1 MGYPDS
7 CHCAVWRRIAI
18 VLALGHALA
27 GRPAFAQIGGAANV
41 AGVVVDD
48 SGAALPGVAI
58 TITNIANGR
67 AQSLVTNDEGRYRA
81 VALQPGPYQIVAE
94 LQGFAT
100 VRRDLTLVVGADA
113 TLDVTLGV
121 ATLAETVTVVG
132 EAPLVEA
139 TRSQPSSVITGAQ
152 LAALPVLS
160 RDFLVLAQLLPGAAP
175 ITRQSDTLPRNGTT
189 KFGAVPDQRYA
200 YTTQIDGGDVDDA
213 IWGNPTISLGQDA
226 IAEFKV
232 YRNQFDAQYG
242 KATTAV
248 VAVVTK
254 AGTNRMSGSGYY
266 FGRDKALNAR
276 NAFARD
282 VPPFAQT
289 RLGYSL
295 GGPLEQNRTHFFT
308 AYEGLFRN
316 TANIVALPASNPFAV
331 LENGTYERKIRR
343 RNFTGRV
350 DHRWNEAH
358 NMYVR
363 YAYDF
368 YGDYAPVKPLRPLDG
383 GLLNLGSSDFNDFSR
398 SHSTVVEENWILSNT
413 RVNTF
418 RAHVLIHTLEAPA
431 VFEGQRVI
439 RPSFTWGQHNLSP
452 QEFPRKRLTLT
463 DALLIT
469 KGRHDLN
476 IGGEFAYSH
485 NGFDSHQLEGGQ
497 WTFQTDAT
505 FDRNNPAT
513 YPFQFTIR
521 EPGFYWHNGAQLG
534 AYVSDTYRLH
544 PRWTLNLGVR
554 WDFDTNLRDNE
565 LVDEMLADPRFRG
578 MERFVASGDERGLQ
592 YDAFQPRFGMTWD
605 IRGDARLVARG
616 GYGIY
621 ITRNR
626 EWFSVGS
633 SQQTNLG
640 NTVLITDRT
649 KQGQC
654 YPSISC
660 VLDGRTISEYLATTG
675 SGLRQLSLVADD
687 YRFPY
692 QRTASAGIGWQLTSS
707 TSMDVDYVH
716 AHMPNALAGEDRNLP
731 PTGAVSA
738 TNPRPVPTLGRVVVQ
753 GLPITKSWYDAMEM
767 QVRQRVRGGNSLQV
781 SYTLSRA
788 MTDGCVGVCVN
799 ALRAFARESLALLE
813 STGRSLEYGYNSQDT
828 RHNLAVSASFA
839 LPWNMQISGIG
850 RLVSASPIAITCACD
865 LDGDGFNDRPPGTP
879 PTVGRGNL
887 RAQLDAINRYRA
899 TLNLAPFTIDQ
910 LELLPPAKN
919 IDVRLT
925 KRFILQG
932 AQAIEL
938 FAETFNVVNFV
949 NTHTPDVNVRLA
961 TFNVP
966 TGAQDA
972 RQVQWG
978 ARYSF

>member
-1 MGYPDS
+1 M
-7 CHCAVWRRIAI
+7 VWQPWSSSVRRLRTCL
-18 VLALGHALA
+18 VLGALLSLLPAAAL
-27 GRPAFAQIGGAANV
+27 AQIGGSANI
-41 AGVVVDD
+41 AGTITDE
-48 SGAALPGVAI
+48 SGAALPGVTV
-58 TITNIANGR
+58 TITNTATGR
-67 AQSLVTNDEGRYRA
+67 AQALVTGPDGRYRA
-81 VALQPGPYQIVAE
+81 VALQPGPYEVACE

-100 VRRDLTLVVGADA
+100 VRRAVTLVVGADA
-113 TLDVTLGV
+113 TLDLTLGV
-121 ATLAETVTVVG
+121 ASLAETINVVG

-152 LAALPVLS
+152 LQALPVLS

-232 YRNQFDAQYG
+232 FRNQFDAQYG
-242 KATTAV
+242 RATTAV

-254 AGTNRMSGSGYY
+254 SGTNQFAGSGYY

-276 NAFARD
+276 NAYAKD
-282 VPPFAQT
+282 VPPFKQT
-289 RLGYSL
+289 RVGYSF
-295 GGPLEQNRTHFFT
+295 GGPVELNRTHFFS

-316 TANIVALPASNPFAV
+316 LANIVALPATNPFAAM
-331 LENGTYERKIRR
+331 ENGTYPRGIRR
-343 RNFTGRV
+343 RNFTNRV
-350 DHRWNEAH
+350 DHRFNDDH
-358 NMYVR
+358 NAYVR

-368 YGDYAPVKPLRPLDG
+368 YGDSAPRKPLRALDG
-383 GLLNLGSSDFNDFSR
+383 GLLNLGSSDFDDFSR
-398 SHSTVVEENWILSNT
+398 SHSVVLEENWIMSNT
-413 RVNTF
+413 RVHTF
-418 RAHVLIHTLEAPA
+418 RAHVLVHELSAPA

-452 QEFPRKRLTLT
+452 QVFPRKRLTLT

-469 KGRHDLN
+469 MGRHDLN
-476 IGGEFAYSH
+476 IGGEVAYSH

-497 WTFQTDAT
+497 WTFQTDAP
-505 FDRNNPAT
+505 FDRNNAAT

-521 EPGFYWHNGAQLG
+521 EPGFYNHNGGQIG
-534 AYVSDTYRLH
+534 AYVSDTFRMH

-554 WDFDTNLRDNE
+554 WDFDTNLRDND
-565 LVDEMLADPRFRG
+565 VIDEMLADPRFRG
-578 MERFVASGDERGLQ
+578 MEQFVSPGSERGLQ

-605 IRGDARLVARG
+605 IRGDGTLVGRG

-621 ITRNR
+621 ITRAR

-640 NTVLITDRT
+640 NTVLVTDRA
-649 KQGQC
+649 KQGRC
-654 YPSISC
+654 YPDIQC

-675 SGLRQLSLVADD
+675 AGLRQLSIFDD
-687 YRFPY
+687 NYRFPY
-692 QRTASAGIGWQLTSS
+692 QRTATAGVGWQLTS
-707 TSMDVDYVH
+707 TTGLDIDYVH
-716 AHMPNALAGEDRNLP
+716 AHMPNALAGEDQNLP
-731 PTGAVSA
+731 ASGAISA
-738 TNPRPVPTLGRVVVQ
+738 ANPRPVPTLGRVVVQ
-753 GLPITKSWYDAMEM
+753 GLPITKGWYDAMEM

-799 ALRAFARESLALLE
+799 AVRAFQRESMTRLE
-813 STGRSLEYGYNSQDT
+813 QTGRSLEYGYNSQDT

-839 LPWNMQISGIG
+839 LPGGVQVSGIG
-850 RLVSASPIAITCACD
+850 RLVSASPIAIGCACD
-865 LDGDGFNDRPPGTP
+865 LDGDGINDRPPDTP
-879 PTVGRGNL
+879 PTVGRGDL
-887 RAQLDAINRYRA
+887 QAQLDAINRYRA
-899 TLNLAPFTIDQ
+899 TLNLAPFDLDRIKV
-910 LELLPPAKN
+910 LPPATN
-919 IDVRLT
+919 VDIRLT
-925 KRFILQG
+925 KQFNVGGQRRM
-932 AQAIEL
+932 EL
-938 FAETFNVVNFV
+938 FAEAFNITNAVNA
-949 NTHTPDVNVRLA
+949 HTPDTNVRLA

-972 RQVQWG
+972 RQMQWG

>member
-1 MGYPDS
+1 MHSPDS
-7 CHCAVWRRIAI
+7 CHCTVWKAVVV
-18 VLALGHALA
+18 VLAFASVVA
-27 GRPAFAQIGGAANV
+27 GARGYAQIGGAASV
-41 AGVVVDD
+41 AGLISDESD
-48 SGAALPGVAI
+48 AALPGVTV
-58 TITNIANGR
+58 TITNTATGR
-67 AQSLVTNDEGRYRA
+67 AQTLVTNAEGRYRA
-81 VALQPGPYQIVAE
+81 VALQPGPYQIAAE
-94 LQGFAT
+94 LPGFAT
-100 VRRDLTLVVGADA
+100 MRRELTLVVGADA
-113 TLDVTLGV
+113 TLDLTLGV

-132 EAPLVEA
+132 EAPLIEA

-254 AGTNRMSGSGYY
+254 SGTNQMAGSVYY
-266 FGRDKALNAR
+266 FGRDKELNAR
-276 NAFARD
+276 NAYARD
-282 VPPFAQT
+282 VPPFKQT

-295 GGPLEQNRTHFFT
+295 GGPIEQSRTHFFT

-316 TANIVALPASNPFAV
+316 TASIVALPVTNPFAT

-343 RNFTGRV
+343 RNFTGRA
-350 DHRWNEAH
+350 DHRFNDAH

-368 YGDYAPVKPLRPLDG
+368 YGDYAPVKPLRSLDG

-398 SHSTVVEENWILSNT
+398 SHSTVFEENWIMSNT
-413 RVNTF
+413 RVNTL
-418 RAHVLIHTLEAPA
+418 RAHVLIHELAAPA

-469 KGRHDLN
+469 RGRHDLN

-497 WTFQTDAT
+497 WTFQTDAP
-505 FDRNNPAT
+505 FDRTNAAT

-521 EPGFYWHNGAQLG
+521 EPGFYWHNGAQFG
-534 AYVSDTYRLH
+534 AYVSDTFRVH
-544 PRWTLNLGVR
+544 SRWTLNLGIR

-565 LVDEMLADPRFRG
+565 LVDEMRADPRFRG
-578 MERFVASGDERGLQ
+578 IEHFVKSGDERGLQ
-592 YDAFQPRFGMTWD
+592 YDAFQPRVGTTWD
-605 IRGDARLVARG
+605 LRGDGTLVARG

-640 NTVLITDRT
+640 NTVLITDRA

-654 YPSISC
+654 YPNISC
-660 VLDGRTISEYLATTG
+660 VLDGKSIAEYLATTG

-692 QRTASAGIGWQLTSS
+692 QRTASAGVGWQLTPS

-731 PTGAVSA
+731 PSGAISA

-767 QVRQRVRGGNSLQV
+767 QVRQRVRGGNSLQL

-788 MTDGCVGVCVN
+788 LTDGCVGVCVN
-799 ALRAFARESLALLE
+799 ALRAFGRESLALLE
-813 STGRSLEYGYNSQDT
+813 ATGRSLEYGYNSQDT
-828 RHNLAVSASFA
+828 RHNLAISASFV
-839 LPWNMQISGIG
+839 LPLGIQVSGIG

-865 LDGDGFNDRPPGTP
+865 LDGDGVNDRPRGTP
-879 PTVGRGNL
+879 PTVGRGNQQ
-887 RAQLDAINRYRA
+887 AQLEAINAYRA
-899 TLNLAPFTIDQ
+899 TLNLAPFTLDQ
-910 LELLPPAKN
+910 IAVLPPANN
-919 IDVRLT
+919 IDLRLT
-925 KRFILQG
+925 KKFAVNRS
-932 AQAIEL
+932 QAIEL
-938 FAETFNVVNFV
+938 FAEVFNVANSVNA
-949 NTHTPDVNVRLA
+949 HTPDVNVRLA

-978 ARYSF
+978 ARYTF

>member
-1 MGYPDS
+1 MVWQPCPSSIRYS
-7 CHCAVWRRIAI
+7 LFVCALV
-18 VLALGHALA
+18 ALISA
-27 GRPAFAQIGGAANV
+27 PAFAQIGGAANI
-41 AGVVVDD
+41 AGFISDD
-48 SGAALPGVAI
+48 SGAALPGVTV
-58 TITNIANGR
+58 TITNTATGR
-67 AQSLVTNDEGRYRA
+67 AQTQVTESDGRYRA
-81 VALQPGPYQIVAE
+81 VALQPGPYEVATE

-100 VRRDLTLVVGADA
+100 VRRAVTLVVGADA
-113 TLDVTLGV
+113 TLDMTLGV
-121 ATLAETVTVVG
+121 AALAETINVVG

-152 LAALPVLS
+152 LQALPVLS

-248 VAVVTK
+248 VSVVTK
-254 AGTNRMSGSGYY
+254 SGTNRMAGSGYY

-276 NAFARD
+276 NAYART

-289 RLGYSL
+289 RVGYSF
-295 GGPLEQNRTHFFT
+295 GGPIEQNRTHFFS
-308 AYEGLFRN
+308 AYETLFRN
-316 TANIVALPASNPFAV
+316 TASIVALPATNPFAAM
-331 LENGTYERKIRR
+331 ENGEYERKIRR
-343 RNFTGRV
+343 RNFTNRV
-350 DHRWNEAH
+350 DHRWSDNH

-368 YGDYAPVKPLRPLDG
+368 YGDYAPVKPLRALDG

-398 SHSTVVEENWILSNT
+398 SHSTVVEENWIISNT
-413 RVNTF
+413 KVNTF
-418 RAHVLIHTLEAPA
+418 RAHVLIHELAAPA

-452 QEFPRKRLTLT
+452 QEFPRKRVTLS

-469 KGRHDLN
+469 RGNHDLN
-476 IGGEFAYSH
+476 IGGEVAYSH

-497 WTFQTDAT
+497 WTFQTDAA
-505 FDRNNPAT
+505 FDRNNAAT

-521 EPGFYWHNGAQLG
+521 EPGFYNHNGGQIG
-534 AYVSDTYRLH
+534 AYISDTYRVR

-554 WDFDTNLRDNE
+554 WDYDTNLRDNE
-565 LVDEMLADPRFRG
+565 IVDAMLADPRFRG
-578 MERFVASGDERGLQ
+578 MERFVSSGDERGSQ
-592 YDAFQPRFGMTWD
+592 WDAFQPRVGMTWD
-605 IRGDARLVARG
+605 IRGDGTLVGRG

-621 ITRNR
+621 ITRAR

-640 NTVLITDRT
+640 NTVLVTDRA
-649 KQGQC
+649 KQGRC
-654 YPSISC
+654 YPDISC
-660 VLDGRTISEYLATTG
+660 VLDGRSISEYLATTG
-675 SGLRQLSLVADD
+675 AGLRQLSIFDD
-687 YRFPY
+687 NYRFPY
-692 QRTASAGIGWQLTSS
+692 QRTTTVGVGWQLTS
-707 TSMDVDYVH
+707 TTGLDIDYVH
-716 AHMPNALAGEDRNLP
+716 AHMPNALAGEDQNLP
-731 PTGAVSA
+731 ASGAISA
-738 TNPRPVPTLGRVVVQ
+738 TNPRPVATLGRVVVQ
-753 GLPITKSWYDAMEM
+753 GLPITKGWYDAMEM

-799 ALRAFARESLALLE
+799 AVRAFQRESMTLLE
-813 STGRSLEYGYNSQDT
+813 QTGRSLEYGYNSQDT

-839 LPWNMQISGIG
+839 LPGGVQLSGIG

-865 LDGDGFNDRPPGTP
+865 LDGDGINDRPAGSP
-879 PTVGRGNL
+879 PTVGRGDL
-887 RAQLDAINRYRA
+887 DAQLTTINAYRA
-899 TLNLAPFTIDQ
+899 TLNLAPFTRDR
-910 LELLPPAKN
+910 LKVLPPAKN
-919 IDVRLT
+919 IDLRLT
-925 KRFILQG
+925 KQINAGGERRV
-932 AQAIEL
+932 EL
-938 FAETFNVVNFV
+938 FAEAFNITNAVNA
-949 NTHTPDVNVRLA
+949 HTPDSNVRLA